1 LDDQF
6 HHFSP
11 AESPGGNVRHVLN
24 AAIAPRPIA
33 WVSSVAADGTYNLAP
48 HSYTTVF
55 STTPPIVGFVSTG
68 PKDTLRNVR
77 YSREFVYNIVG
88 EELAERMNLTSADF
102 PPDVSEFAWA
112 GLTPVASDVI
122 ATPRVG
128 EAVIAMECRLV
139 DIYQVPGAESWL
151 MIGEVVRFH
160 VADAIWRNGR
170 IDPHLVRPVTRLG
183 GNDYGTLGSMFR
195 MKRPTYAGLT
205 APDADAVTPAAPGES

>member
-1 LDDQF
+1 MFQ
-6 HHFSP
+6 HFSP
-11 AESPGGNVRHVLN
+11 EESPGGNVRHVLN

-33 WVSSVAADGTYNLAP
+33 WVSSVAEDGTLNLAP

-55 STTPPIVGFVSTG
+55 STKPPIVGFVSTG

-77 YSREFVYNIVG
+77 VSREFVYNIVG
-88 EELAERMNLTSADF
+88 EELAEQMNLTSADF

-112 GLTPVASDVI
+112 GLTPVTSDVI

-151 MIGEVVRFH
+151 MLGEVVRFH
-160 VADAIWRNGR
+160 VADRVWRNER
-170 IDPHLVRPVTRLG
+170 IDPALVRPVTRLG
-183 GNDYGTLGSMFR
+183 GNDYGTLGAMFK
-195 MKRPTYAGLT
+195 MKRPTYADLSTREASIG
-205 APDADAVTPAAPGES
+205 APGA

>member
-1 LDDQF
+1 
-6 HHFSP
+6 
-11 AESPGGNVRHVLN
+11 VLN

-33 WVSSVAADGTYNLAP
+33 WVSSVAEDGTFNLAP

-55 STTPPIVGFVSTG
+55 STKPPIVGFVSTG
-68 PKDTLRNVR
+68 PKDTLRNVQN
-77 YSREFVYNIVG
+77 SREFVYNIVG

-128 EAVIAMECRLV
+128 EAMIAMECRLV

-151 MIGEVVRFH
+151 MLGEVVRFH
-160 VADAIWRNGR
+160 VADTVWRNER
-170 IDPHLVRPVTRLG
+170 IDPDLVRPVTRLG
-183 GNDYGTLGSMFR
+183 GNDYGTLGSMFK
-195 MKRPTYAGLT
+195 MKRPTYAALT
-205 APDADAVTPAAPGES
+205 APAADATTPGVSGGS

>member
-1 LDDQF
+1 MNDEF

-11 AESPGGNVRHVLN
+11 GEAPGGVRHVLN

-33 WVSSVAADGTYNLAP
+33 WVSSVAQDGTYNLAP

-55 STTPPIVGFVSTG
+55 STKPPIVGFVSTG
-68 PKDTLRNVR
+68 AKDTLRNVR

-88 EELAERMNLTSADF
+88 ETLAERMNMTSADF

-112 GLTPVASDVI
+112 GLTPVASDAV

-151 MIGEVVRFH
+151 MLGEVVRFH
-160 VADAIWRNGR
+160 VADSVWTDER
-170 IDPHLVRPVTRLG
+170 IDPALVRPVTRLG
-183 GNDYGTLGSMFR
+183 GSDYGTLGEMFT
-195 MKRPTYAGLT
+195 MKRPTYAGLLEE
-205 APDADAVTPAAPGES
+205 ESVAESSSS